1 MYEMVGTVKK
11 VGETVTNERGYAHR
25 ELVVEEASNAYR
37 PNVVLFTFL
46 NGNCP
51 ALDGFA
57 AGMRVKVSFV
67 VNGWEWT
74 MPSGE
79 TKTCCKLVGVGAAA
93 LDEGTAAGGAAAS
106 PYAASVQAYPPLP
119 F

>member
-11 VGETVTNERGYAHR
+11 VGETVTNERGYSHR
-25 ELVVEEASNAYR
+25 DLVVEEASNGYR
-37 PNVVLFTFL
+37 PNVVPFSFL
-46 NGNCP
+46 NGNCQV
-51 ALDGFA
+51 LDGLA
-57 AGMRVKVSFV
+57 AGMQVKVSFV

-79 TKTCCKLVGVGAAA
+79 TKNCCKLVGVDAAA
-93 LDEGTAAGGAAAS
+93 LAAS
-106 PYAASVQAYPPLP
+106 PDAAPAQGDPTLP